1 MKGGQLQPV
10 LANFQQ
16 QGNQK
21 HCGVWFVFRTQ
32 TQGWN
37 VVLENKWEVLVA
49 QRRTQLV
56 AYLPVHCALCTAYLA
71 AACSDLPGLRN
82 PNRWNSNKRQAD
94 FERKQRFHTHIH
106 ILNIHIWDTKRNLAI
121 WLILEGQSYILW
133 EETMFIYIYNSYTKS
148 RFRQK
153 NLTISFTWLNVGY

>member
-16 QGNQK
+16 QGNQE
-21 HCGVWFVFRTQ
+21 HCGVWFVFHTQ
-32 TQGWN
+32 TGLKCCSWKQVRSPGRPTTDS
-37 VVLENKWEVLVA
+37 A
-49 QRRTQLV
+49 GGCG
-56 AYLPVHCALCTAYLA
+56 LPACALCTAYLA

-106 ILNIHIWDTKRNLAI
+106 ILNIHIWDTKRHLAI

-133 EETMFIYIYNSYTKS
+133 EETMFLYIYNSYTKS

-153 NLTISFTWLNVGY
+153 NLIIAFTWLNVGY